1 MAYTFNQA
9 ERQVLTSQG
18 VIEGLK
24 TLVNQHGLSK
34 EVASD
39 YLSGFLGSWTQLQF
53 DEAEKEIQ
61 RLQAALSRL
70 KQTARSINKDIKI
83 QASDPRI
90 SQLMNDLNALD
101 GWTIS
106 LLETNF
112 TIIAFIDPRKAQMKL
127 TQLQS
132 AMSSLMSKRS
142 SDMEPF
148 LKDPSMFKQYF
159 A

>member
-1 MAYTFNQA
+1 
-9 ERQVLTSQG
+9 
-18 VIEGLK
+18 
-24 TLVNQHGLSK
+24 
-34 EVASD
+34 
-39 YLSGFLGSWTQLQF
+39 
-53 DEAEKEIQ
+53 
-61 RLQAALSRL
+61 
-70 KQTARSINKDIKI
+70 
-83 QASDPRI
+83 
-90 SQLMNDLNALD
+90 MNDLNALD

-148 LKDPSMFKQYF
+148 LKDPSMFKHYF

>member
-18 VIEGLK
+18 VVEGLK

-61 RLQAALSRL
+61 RFQAAYR
-70 KQTARSINKDIKI
+70 
-83 QASDPRI
+83 
-90 SQLMNDLNALD
+90 
-101 GWTIS
+101 G
-106 LLETNF
+106 
-112 TIIAFIDPRKAQMKL
+112 
-127 TQLQS
+127 
-132 AMSSLMSKRS
+132 
-142 SDMEPF
+142 
-148 LKDPSMFKQYF
+148 
-159 A
+159 